1 MLNSM
6 LNYLREVR
14 GEFRHVNWPTHRQT
28 IIYTVVV
35 LIVTLGTAAY
45 LGALDY
51 LFTAFVQH
59 IL

>member
-1 MLNSM
+1 M

-14 GEFRHVNWPTHRQT
+14 GEFRHVNWPTRRQT

-35 LIVTLGTAAY
+35 LLVTLGTAAY

-51 LFTAFVQH
+51 LFTAVVQH